1 MTSPAVTL
9 AELDRPP
16 TARREADDL
25 AAVRAAA
32 ARRRTWTVVI
42 DDDPTGTQCVR
53 DVPVVMGE
61 WTAGDL
67 AWAARG
73 HDLAFVLTNSRALPA
88 SEASRV
94 TSHAAAAAG
103 RAGERLGRPVR
114 YVSRSDSTLRGHV
127 REEVAAVRAA
137 AGSPQRQRVV
147 FAPAFVEAGRVTAR
161 GVQWVGDG
169 VFVPAAA
176 TEYAAD
182 PAFGYD
188 DVDLAAWV
196 RARLRDDVARVRVLD
211 LALLR
216 GGSGP
221 ELVRDELRRGHH
233 DDVWIAEAVT
243 GGDLAALAAGCALAE
258 DDGLRVVYRTGPT
271 AVRALAGRPL
281 PEPWPGRDGPAASG
295 LVVVGSHTGLTN
307 VQVDELRRSRPVSLV
322 ELDARVVAAVDE
334 AAREAEIGR
343 AAAAVRAAVPSV
355 TTVLRTSRQVV
366 AGADPIT
373 TSGRVAAAL
382 TETVRRIAETTELG
396 FLVAKGGIT
405 SHDVPARALG
415 ATRAV
420 VLGQLFPGMVPVWR
434 LLDGSRPELPYVV
447 FPGNVGDRT
456 SLAVTVTRL
465 AEGDR
470 SA

>member
-1 MTSPAVTL
+1 MTRPAVTI

-32 ARRRTWTVVI
+32 ERRRTWTVVI

-61 WTAGDL
+61 WTADDL
-67 AWAARG
+67 EWAARG

-137 AGSPQRQRVV
+137 AGDPQRQRVV
-147 FAPAFVEAGRVTAR
+147 FAPAFVEAGRFTAR

-169 VFVPAAA
+169 VLVPAAA

-188 DVDLAAWV
+188 DVELAAWV
-196 RARLRDDVARVRVLD
+196 RRRLRDDVAQVRVLD
-211 LALLR
+211 LARLR
-216 GGSGP
+216 SGSGP
-221 ELVRDELRRGHH
+221 ERVRDELRHGHH

-258 DDGLRVVYRTGPT
+258 EDGLQVVYRTGPT
-271 AVRALAGRPL
+271 AVRALAGQPL
-281 PEPWPGRDGPAASG
+281 PKPWPGRAGAAASG

-307 VQVDELRRSRPVSLV
+307 AQVDELRRSRPVSLV
-322 ELDARVVAAVDE
+322 ELDAGVVVAGDE
-334 AAREAEIGR
+334 AALEAEIGR

-366 AGADPIT
+366 AGADPIA

-382 TETVRRIAETTELG
+382 TETVRRIAESTRLG

-456 SLAVTVTRL
+456 SLAVAVTRL